1 MSQSPYN
8 TKTEVLAGFVEV
20 HELGHSFRIGRADDL
35 AVPLPPEEVYSGLKT
50 SGVLSKPNDDTPER
64 IVIRNDIEQ
73 RWSIMRL
80 GWGSETL
87 INYNSTTYYVFSLE
101 ELSTVQDP
109 SLME

>member
-1 MSQSPYN
+1 
-8 TKTEVLAGFVEV
+8 
-20 HELGHSFRIGRADDL
+20 
-35 AVPLPPEEVYSGLKT
+35 
-50 SGVLSKPNDDTPER
+50 
-64 IVIRNDIEQ
+64 
-73 RWSIMRL
+73 MRL